1 VIVGFYL
8 LYPRYVIRKR
18 TDELLVIETSSGR
31 SVFLIALVGLLLVNP
46 GSDSLVFGASVLIM
60 MTYSQTWTLSKSVG
74 TVSCRYRLLFLSL
87 SEQLIPISEISEMR
101 VSSFAAGEGWFK
113 NFRVQLI
120 TRQGKQ
126 YFVATY
132 PRMKE
137 LEEIALE
144 FDRYLPKTARHVEDV
159 GPILH

>member
-1 VIVGFYL
+1 MGFYL

-31 SVFLIALVGLLLVNP
+31 SIILIAIVGLLLVNP
-46 GSDSLVFGASVLIM
+46 GTDSFVFGASVLIM
-60 MTYSQTWTLSKSVG
+60 LTYSQTWTLSKSVG
-74 TVSCRYRLLFLSL
+74 MVSCRYRLLFLSL
-87 SEQLIPISEISEMR
+87 WQRLIPISEISEMR
-101 VSSFAAGEGWFK
+101 VSSYAAGEGWFR

-120 TRQGKQ
+120 TRQGNQ

-137 LEEIALE
+137 LREIAVE
-144 FDRYLPKTARHVEDV
+144 FARFLPDTARHVEDV
-159 GPILH
+159 GPIPH